1 MPTNDDTTI
10 RAATRADAPAVAACT
25 RAAYAKYVPR
35 LGREPKPMTADD
47 ARIIA
52 DGDVWLAVGAD
63 GCRGVLVLEP
73 QADHLL
79 IYSVAIAPSYQGRG
93 LGRRLMAL
101 AEAQCRRHGLP
112 AVILYTNAKMTE
124 NISYYAHLGYRE
136 TARRAHQEHRDA
148 ILVFMRKDIVAE
160 SQSGKGTEC

>member
-1 MPTNDDTTI
+1 MLANDDTTI
-10 RAATRADAPAVAACT
+10 RAAHPADAPAVAACT
-25 RAAYAKYVPR
+25 RAAYAKYVAC
-35 LGREPKPMTADD
+35 LGREPKPMTADY

-52 DGDVWLAVGAD
+52 EGEVWLAVGAE

-73 QADHLL
+73 QVDHLL

-101 AEAQCRRHGLP
+101 SEAQCRRHGLP
-112 AVILYTNAKMTE
+112 AVLLYTNAKMTE
-124 NISYYAHLGYRE
+124 NIAYYAHLGYRE
-136 TARRAHQEHRDA
+136 TERRALQAHRDS
-148 ILVFMRKDIVAE
+148 ILVYMRKDIAGE